1 MSEDIDFALGES
13 CRYKVIYVYRIT
25 RTTSHEGLLKIG
37 DTTLHD
43 VPAGTPASAFPPNC
57 GALRRAAEKRVREQV
72 STAGFLA
79 DAEILHTEL
88 AVRTRD
94 GRTEAF
100 RDMDVHRVL
109 KNSGVETAEFEGAR
123 EWFRTD
129 LETAKKAVAAVKA
142 GHFALAGTPTRTRT
156 PVELRPEQKT
166 AVERAAK
173 HFRDCRGKGK
183 GGKFL
188 WNAKMRFGKTLSA
201 LQLVKTLGLRRTVIV
216 THRPAVKASW
226 FEDFGKIFYESYTP
240 YLCGA
245 SAGGTP
251 FEALA
256 KSNSPFVYFAS
267 IQDLRGSETVA
278 ENGIDKNAAVFAEDW
293 ELVIVDEA
301 HEGTQTELGA
311 KVLAELRKPGT
322 CTLAL
327 SGTPFNVIENYS
339 QNETYTWDY
348 IMEQQAKREWEKNRP
363 CESNPYAALPTMN
376 IRTYSLGKLLDRGDA
391 YVEVEDKAFNFSEFF
406 RTDDASGKFVH
417 EEDVVKFLDLLVGK
431 SPQTR
436 EYPFANDACRA
447 QFRHT
452 FWVVPGVKSA
462 AALTALLEKHDV
474 FGNGAFEI
482 VNVAGDGNVR
492 DDDGN
497 ADSLSRV
504 QAAIKAHERTV
515 TISCGRLTT
524 GVTVPEWTAV
534 LYLSGSYHTSPA
546 SYMQTIFR
554 VQSPGSVDG
563 RAKEECCAFDF
574 APDRTISIVEQ
585 VAQFSAGRERR
596 AADRERR
603 VSDFIREFTNFAPV
617 IAFDGSETKRID
629 AAFVLNAVRQLCIA
643 QVVKKGFAS
652 PRLFNNKLW
661 HLTDE
666 ALAVFKGLEKK
677 IGRHAASAVPAD
689 VVVNAEGLDNPT
701 AGTGDGEAPGS
712 DESAPPPRPPPPTSD
727 DEKTRR
733 KNRETAI
740 AVLLNATV
748 RIPLLVFGA
757 DDDGTPFTPENFA
770 AAFDDDSW
778 AEFMGKLT
786 KEDFTRKVAPYLEPT
801 IFTGACSRIRERV
814 RAADSLPPRERIRK
828 IVELHSEFKN
838 PDKETVLTPW
848 RVVCRQISDT
858 LGGYDF
864 WNETHD
870 EELFT
875 EPRFV
880 SRGNVTAATLAN
892 PDAFVLEINSKTG
905 LYPLCVA
912 YSLMRAKLAATNVRR
927 DENVAD
933 AERRLWKAAVADNLY
948 VVCRTRMAAKITR
961 RTLLGFDESAERSTN
976 ILVRENLTERARDEN
991 AFPQLVAE
999 LLDPATWNLKSE
1011 NAQMKFNAIVGNP
1024 PYQQSDGGA
1033 QASATP
1039 IYQHFVRLA
1048 KALAPEYISMIM
1060 PARWYAGGKGLDD
1073 FRAEMLADTRIRVLV
1088 DYFDAGE
1095 CFPGIDIS
1103 GGVCYLLWCRNAPGV
1118 CRIISRRDGVEN
1130 IMERPLLENGM
1141 ESFIRFNESVSILQK
1156 VMENFEAFDAL
1167 VSSMKPFGLRTFVKG
1182 APKSRTR
1189 TVKLFSNKNAAQKP
1203 GFIEFNSIP
1212 ENQAWVSKHKV
1223 LISRAYG
1230 ERGSFP
1236 YLVLGKPFYA
1246 PPNSACTETY
1256 LVVGPFESEEI
1267 CENVMSYMRTKFFRF
1282 LVLQKK
1288 NTQDATNRVYSFV
1301 PAQDF
1306 SMPWT
1311 DAELY
1316 AKYALSADEIAFIES
1331 MIRPMPP
1338 PRACSGGNRFGQ
1350 S

>member
-1 MSEDIDFALGES
+1 MSENVDFTLGES
-13 CRYKVIYVYRIT
+13 CRYKVIYIYRIT
-25 RTTSHEGLLKIG
+25 QTASHAGFLKIG
-37 DTTLHD
+37 DTTLHG

-57 GALRRAAEKRVREQV
+57 DDLRRAAEKRVRDQV

-79 DAEILHTEL
+79 NAEILHTEL

-109 KNSGVETAEFEGAR
+109 KNSGVETADFDGAR

-129 LETAKKAVAAVKA
+129 LETAKKAVAAVKE
-142 GHFALAGTPTRTRT
+142 GRFMLAGTPTRTRT
-156 PVELRPEQKT
+156 PVELRPEQKN

-173 HFRDCRGKGK
+173 HFSDCRDKGK

-201 LQLVKTLGLRRTVIV
+201 LQLVKELGLSRTIIV

-226 FEDFGKIFYESYTP
+226 FEDFEKIFYESDTP
-240 YLCGA
+240 YLCGGRGGA
-245 SAGGTP
+245 S

-256 KSNSPFVYFAS
+256 KSDAPFVYFAS

-278 ENGIDKNAAVFAEDW
+278 ENGIDKNAAVFGTDW

-301 HEGTQTELGA
+301 HEGTQTALGA
-311 KVLAELRKPGT
+311 KVLAELRKPST

-348 IMEQQAKREWEKNRP
+348 IMEQQAKREWEKNHP
-363 CESNPYAALPTMN
+363 CEPNPYAALPTMN
-376 IRTYSLGKLLDRGDA
+376 IRTYSLGELLNRGDA

-406 RTDDASGKFVH
+406 RTDDVSGKFVH
-417 EEDVVKFLDLLVGK
+417 EKDVVKFLDLLVGK
-431 SPQTR
+431 SSLTR
-436 EYPFANDACRA
+436 EYPFANDAYRA

-462 AALTALLEKHDV
+462 DALTKLLEKHDV

-492 DDDGN
+492 DGDGN
-497 ADSLSRV
+497 ANSLSRV
-504 QAAIKAHERTV
+504 QAAIKAHERTI

-563 RAKEECCAFDF
+563 RAKEECYAFDF

-585 VAQFSAGRERR
+585 VAQFSAGREKR
-596 AADRERR
+596 AAERERR

-629 AAFVLNAVRQLCIA
+629 TAYVLNAVKQLCIA

-652 PRLFNNKLW
+652 PRLFNNRLW
-661 HLTDE
+661 HLTDD
-666 ALAVFKGLEKK
+666 ALEVFKGLEKK
-677 IGRHAASAVPAD
+677 IGKHAASAVPAD
-689 VVVNAEGLDNPT
+689 VVINAEGLDNPT
-701 AGTGDGEAPGS
+701 AETDAGETPEGDEP
-712 DESAPPPRPPPPTSD
+712 EPTPRPNPPTD
-727 DEKTRR
+727 ADEKTRR

-757 DDDGTPFTPENFA
+757 DDDGTPFTAENFA
-770 AAFDDDSW
+770 GRFDDRSW

-786 KEDFTRKVAPYLEPT
+786 KEDFTQKVAPYLEET

-870 EELFT
+870 EELLT

-880 SRGNVTAATLAN
+880 SRGNVTDATLAN

-912 YSLMRAKLAATNVRR
+912 YSIMRAKLASAATRVRR
-927 DENVAD
+927 DESVAD
-933 AERRLWKAAVADNLY
+933 AERRLWKTAVEDNLY
-948 VVCRTRMAAKITR
+948 IVCRTQMAAKITR
-961 RTLLGFDESAERSTN
+961 RTLLGFDETAERSTN
-976 ILVRENLTERARDEN
+976 ILVRENLTERARNEN
-991 AFPQLVAE
+991 TFPRLVAE

-1048 KALAPEYISMIM
+1048 KALEPEYISMIM

-1073 FRAEMLADTRIRVLV
+1073 FRAEMLADTQIRVLV
-1088 DYFDAGE
+1088 DYFDSSA
-1095 CFPGIDIS
+1095 CFPGVEIK
-1103 GGVCYLLWCRNAPGV
+1103 GGVCYLLWERDKRGQ
-1118 CRIISRRDGVEN
+1118 CRIISERFGKRTEST
-1130 IMERPLLENGM
+1130 RPLLDETANA
-1141 ESFIRFNESVSILQK
+1141 FIRFKEAIPIIQK
-1156 VMENFEAFDAL
+1156 VFAQKFDSFEEL
-1167 VSSMKPFGLRTFVKG
+1167 VSPRKPFGLGTNAVGGLRT
-1182 APKSRTR
+1182 ATR
-1189 TVKLFSNKNAAQKP
+1189 KIRLFANKRQSLRCAFIKETEITAGSEWVNA
-1203 GFIEFNSIP
+1203 
-1212 ENQAWVSKHKV
+1212 HKV
-1223 LISRAYG
+1223 LISYAYG
-1230 ERGSFP
+1230 AGDEFP
-1236 YLVLGKPFYA
+1236 HQILNVPFYA

-1256 LVVGPFESEEI
+1256 LVVGPFESKEV

-1288 NTQDATNRVYSFV
+1288 NTQHATKSVYSFV
-1301 PAQDF
+1301 PVQDF
-1306 SMPWT
+1306 SKPWT

-1316 AKYALSADEIAFIES
+1316 AKYDLTADEIAFIES

-1338 PRACSGGNRFGQ
+1338 SSSA
-1350 S
+1350 